1 MTIQKL
7 FTSRSAAESPT
18 FIGQPGRLWFDETTH
33 ALLYSDGITPGGI
46 PISGGSGG
54 VSLPTQTGNDG
65 KYLKTDGTT
74 ASWASLAGLF
84 SLNITVN
91 ADTGQVTTNTL
102 GITGGNGISTR
113 LSGNNVIIDI
123 ANTFELLSKNAK
135 SNPYVINRTGN
146 QITAIVYT
154 LLDSSTITKT
164 FNYSLAKLTSISIT
178 GTALN
183 NLTYTKTLSY
193 TGDVVTSASY
203 SVA

>member
-1 MTIQKL
+1 MTIQKF
-7 FTSRSAAESPT
+7 FTSRSKADAPS
-18 FIGQPGRLWFDETTH
+18 FVGQAGRLWFDEATVT
-33 ALLYSDGITPGGI
+33 LYYSDGETPGGL
-46 PISGGSGG
+46 PISGGAGG
-54 VSLPTQTGNDG
+54 NPLPSQTGNEG

-74 ASWASLAGLF
+74 ASWASVAGLF
-84 SLNITVN
+84 SLTVN

-102 GITGGNGISTR
+102 GITGGNGITTKI
-113 LSGNNVIIDI
+113 SGSNVIIDI
-123 ANTFELLSKNAK
+123 SNTFELLSKNAK

-146 QITAIVYT
+146 QITSIVYT

-178 GTALN
+178 GTSLN
-183 NLTYTKTLSY
+183 NLSYTKTLSY